1 MEKEKKVRKASS
13 GQLCFFGGI
22 ALCLLSVVLIMN
34 RGIIAQGL
42 SFLFTYLFGT
52 ISYLVYFVI
61 FGYGIYLLLKE
72 KVLKIKFSYRFI
84 SYVILFISILMI
96 ATLIT
101 FKDKGAIATANFK
114 NDVFNANFKV
124 QDEADRRVMSY
135 FKNWDKSNIRFPLIG
150 NGSILGGGLIGFTL
164 VSLLS
169 KIAYS
174 FSIAVV
180 VILILVAL
188 AIIIVPIILKRTN
201 KNGASFKSK
210 KVKETKIDDP
220 FEEEKQERKPLF
232 ARKQPVDNYD
242 VISSANIVTPDQ
254 QRSEIIGAPEQISEP
269 TNDSMF
275 SNTGEIYSNVGM
287 FVPSHFYKNGAP
299 RQQAQISAQSNFIEK
314 KEDETISG
322 IEAIIQSNEQQT
334 SMEKQAMLE
343 QNPIPVVDNSLQ
355 QPLYQQPQPVP
366 QVVQQN
372 IFSEPIRENPKENY
386 VEVLGSLAPQ
396 QPQQQYVQPQVAPA
410 VQPQVKK
417 EPVKWVAPST
427 ELLKVHDATG
437 AIELNSQIAE
447 ERCAMINQTF
457 ENYGIDAKI
466 VDYTIGPSVTR
477 YNVTYGVRT
486 SSREVGRIVD
496 DIAIRLGGVSARFES
511 IVEGRTTSGI
521 EIPNAKI
528 TTVSFKEVFD
538 ALPDVKKKPL
548 ALAFGKNIE
557 GKVISAD
564 LCEFPHALIAG
575 TTGSGKSVF
584 VNSLICSLIMRNSPD
599 ALKMV
604 LIDPKKVEFGKYKDM
619 PHLLCK
625 IINDP
630 TEAKNLLLKLVDE
643 MNDRYG
649 LFEASPTGATNI
661 QEYNS
666 DCEVTHAEKL
676 PYIVV
681 VVDEYADLV
690 DNCKD
695 ISLPVISLA
704 QKARACGIHILL
716 ATQRPSVSVVTGVLK
731 ANLPTHVALSCASTV
746 DSQTIIGEGG
756 AEKLM
761 GKGDMLAQS
770 PLISRNGP
778 VRLQSCYI
786 DREEIMHIVGYL
798 KDHYETHYDEKYIDL
813 ADKAEEEGAAFVKTP
828 EFKSNGENGEEAKY
842 REIKD
847 WVMSQNY
854 MSMSRIQRECGVGF
868 NRAGRFFIRLQ
879 EEGVVGK
886 EVEGNKGC
894 PVLMQDKFGDVDDV
908 PVSSV
913 DSTDFNSEH

>member
-34 RGIIAQGL
+34 RGIIAKGL

-52 ISYLVYFVI
+52 ISYLVYFII
-61 FGYGIYLLLKE
+61 FGYGINLLLKE
-72 KVLKIKFSYRFI
+72 KVLKIKISYRFI
-84 SYVILFISILMI
+84 SYFILFFSILMVASLI
-96 ATLIT
+96 A
-101 FKDKGAIATANFK
+101 FKDKSALVNTNYNK
-114 NDVFNANFKV
+114 DVFI
-124 QDEADRRVMSY
+124 ADSY
-135 FKNWDKSNIRFPLIG
+135 FATSWNLNNLMK
-150 NGSILGGGLIGFTL
+150 LGGGLIGFL
-164 VSLLS
+164 IVSLLS

-174 FSIAVV
+174 FAIAVT

-188 AIIIVPIILKRTN
+188 AIIIIPIVMKKTN
-201 KNGASFKSK
+201 NGASLK
-210 KVKETKIDDP
+210 KKNVKEEQIDDP
-220 FEEEKQERKPLF
+220 FNKETKQEKRSVFTRK
-232 ARKQPVDNYD
+232 ASVNNYD
-242 VISSANIVTPDQ
+242 VISDANVITPDQ
-254 QRSEIIGAPEQISEP
+254 QRSEIIGAPEQISES

-343 QNPIPVVDNSLQ
+343 QNPIPAVDNSLQ

-372 IFSEPIRENPKENY
+372 VFSEPIRENPKDNY

-396 QPQQQYVQPQVAPA
+396 QQYVQPQAAPA

-557 GKVISAD
+557 GKVICAD

-630 TEAKNLLLKLVDE
+630 SEAKNLLCKLVDE

-894 PVLMQDKFGDVDDV
+894 PVLMQDKFGNVDDV